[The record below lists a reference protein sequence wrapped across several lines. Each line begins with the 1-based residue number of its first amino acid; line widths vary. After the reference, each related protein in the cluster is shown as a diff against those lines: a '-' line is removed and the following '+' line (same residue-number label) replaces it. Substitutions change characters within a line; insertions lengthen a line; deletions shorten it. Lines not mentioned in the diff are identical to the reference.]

1 MSSLWDHDGPPVPD
15 DLSVLRHSCTG
26 ASCEF
31 LYNEQQK
38 SDRTWM
44 LGVSCMKIAIHRVQC
59 PLAVQLQAHFVE
71 WN

>member
-31 LYNEQQK
+31 CIMSSKNPTE
-38 SDRTWM
+38 
-44 LGVSCMKIAIHRVQC
+44 LGCWGF
-59 PLAVQLQAHFVE
+59 LA
-71 WN
+71 